1 MASVMELIESRRSV
15 RSFDGR
21 ELEPEDLAALKEFM
35 GRLRNPF
42 DVAVEFRLLDAEEHG
57 LKSPVIVGE
66 RTFVAA
72 KVRRAKNCDAA
83 CGYEFERLCLFAA
96 SLGVGTVM
104 MASTMNRGVF
114 EEVLQ
119 LAENEYMPLV
129 SPVGYPA
136 AHMSLRERAMRLSI
150 GADDRLPFDQL
161 FFEGSF
167 ERPLAPE
174 RAGELAQPL
183 EAIRLA
189 PSAANKQPW
198 RVVVMGDELHLYL
211 HRSINGTMN
220 GDVQVADM
228 GIAQAHFDLVAGE
241 QGMKVHLKWSN
252 PGIPVPDDT
261 EYIGTIQIV

>member
-21 ELEPEDLAALKEFM
+21 ELEPGDLAAIEEFLE
-35 GRLRNPF
+35 RLRNPF
-42 DVAVEFRLLDAEEHG
+42 DVPVTFRILDAEEHG

-66 RTFVAA
+66 RRYVATR
-72 KVRRAKNCDAA
+72 VRRSKNSDAA

-96 SLGVGTVM
+96 SMGVGTVM
-104 MASTMNRGVF
+104 MAGTMNRGVF

-150 GADDRLPFDQL
+150 GADDRLPFEQL
-161 FFEGSF
+161 FFDGSF

-174 RAGELAQPL
+174 RAGELARPL

-198 RVVVMGDELHLYL
+198 RVVVIGDELHLYL
-211 HRSINGTMN
+211 HRSINSSMN
-220 GDVQVADM
+220 GDVQGADM